1 MGPTSATSSA
11 TCATRVGTSKHNCS
25 RGHKWPRVSPNS
37 LREVNNVVNDV
48 ANNFNSNLELV
59 SFKLSSALTEE
70 QRVELAVEE
79 LCYML

>member
-1 MGPTSATSSA
+1 
-11 TCATRVGTSKHNCS
+11 
-25 RGHKWPRVSPNS
+25 
-37 LREVNNVVNDV
+37 VNNVVNDV